1 MAPRKPPPHP
11 PWKPGQSGNPGGR
24 PMGARS
30 KLSEKFILALH
41 EDFVEFGPNVVAK
54 VRKERPD
61 VYLKVIAS
69 ILPRELHMK
78 NESIFDGMP
87 DEQID
92 EIIGSVRRIL
102 ATRSPDS
109 PKDGEQKA
117 GGGDGSNRLH

>member
-1 MAPRKPPPHP
+1 
-11 PWKPGQSGNPGGR
+11 
-24 PMGARS
+24 MGARS

-61 VYLKVIAS
+61 IYLKVIAS

-87 DEQID
+87 DEQLD

-109 PKDGEQKA
+109 ANNGEQEA
-117 GGGDGSNRLH
+117 GGCDGSDRLH